1 MRALTAFSGTKAGL
15 GLLGGALAAGGVA
28 LVVAFSAG
36 TSIEPVAAQDVTYFR
51 IGAGTAGSAYYGIA
65 SQIAGIVS
73 NPPGSREC
81 DGDGACG
88 VEGLLGLAQ
97 TTTNP
102 VDSIDS
108 LRARSLEAAIV
119 SGDIADAALNGTG
132 PFKKAGAMADLRAI
146 VNVGEVVLHI
156 VVAKESKVSTVKDL
170 AGKKIAI
177 GAADSENALTAK
189 ALLRAAGLAE
199 KKIKAVNSETAAA
212 AAALLTGEID
222 ALIVVDQ
229 LPSTEVAD
237 LMASGNYR
245 LVGAQLAGE
254 DNPKYLSDVWIPV
267 GQYAGMDPTRA
278 IAVPSVLVARADLP
292 GQIADGL
299 VRALWHSAMPD
310 TSDAPASTI
319 IPDMARAS
327 VPWHPDAATA
337 FAELAKTT
345 PALPETDAP
354 TN

>member
-1 MRALTAFSGTKAGL
+1 MRALTAFSRTKAGL

-36 TSIEPVAAQDVTYFR
+36 SAIDPVAAQDVTYFR
-51 IGAGTAGSAYYGIA
+51 IGAGTPGSAYYGIA

-81 DGDGACG
+81 DGEGACG

-97 TTTNP
+97 TTANP
-102 VDSIDS
+102 VDSIES
-108 LRARSLEAAIV
+108 LRGQSLEAAIV
-119 SGDIADAALNGTG
+119 SADIADAALQGTG
-132 PFKKAGAMADLRAI
+132 PFKKAGPMVDLRAI

-156 VVAKESKVSTVKDL
+156 VVAKESKAAGIKDL

-177 GAADSENALTAK
+177 GVADSENALTAK
-189 ALLRAAGLAE
+189 ALLRAAGLPE
-199 KKIKAVNSETAAA
+199 KKIKAIDSETATAA
-212 AAALLTGEID
+212 AGLLTGEID
-222 ALIVVDQ
+222 ALVLVDEM
-229 LPSTEVAD
+229 PSTEIGA

-245 LVGAQLAGE
+245 LLGAQLAGE
-254 DNPKYLSDVWIPV
+254 DNPKYLFEEWIP
-267 GQYAGMDPTRA
+267 AGKYPGVDSTRA

-310 TSDAPASTI
+310 ASETAAGSI
-319 IPDMARAS
+319 MPEMSRAS
-327 VPWHPDAATA
+327 VPWHPNAAAA
-337 FAELAKTT
+337 FTELAKTA